1 MLKRLLH
8 TAIVLDDFE
17 KGIKRFKELGL
28 HCKEVLEIKELGVKI
43 AILPIGDTS
52 LELIHFTDTEKGKD
66 SIVWKQK
73 SRLNHICFEVDSIEE
88 SIRDFEKNG
97 AKMVEGYPKKG
108 AHGLVAFFY
117 PETTENILIEIC
129 QKERSL

>member
-17 KGIKRFKELGL
+17 KGIKRFEGLGL
-28 HCKEVLEIKELGVKI
+28 HCKEVLEITQLGVKI
-43 AILPIGDTS
+43 ALLPIGDTS
-52 LELIHFTDTEKGKD
+52 LELIHFTDPEKGKD
-66 SIVWKQK
+66 SIVRKQETN
-73 SRLNHICFEVDSIEE
+73 LNHICFEVENIDE

-97 AKMVEGYPKKG
+97 AKLVEGYPKKG
-108 AHGLVAFFY
+108 PHGLVAFFY

-129 QKERSL
+129 QFELK